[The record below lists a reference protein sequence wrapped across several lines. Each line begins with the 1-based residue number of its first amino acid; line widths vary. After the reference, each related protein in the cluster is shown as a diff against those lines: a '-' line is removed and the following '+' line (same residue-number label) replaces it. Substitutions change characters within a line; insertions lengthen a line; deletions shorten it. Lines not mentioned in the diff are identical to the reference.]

1 MSTTTPIVDF
11 VRRYAQSGTSRLH
24 MPGHKG
30 QSLLGFEPW
39 DITEI
44 KGADELYGADGII
57 AQSEANATRLF
68 GTVHTYYSTEGS
80 SQCIR
85 AMLCLALQAAPA
97 AGQRPVLLAARN
109 AHKALLYAAALLDF
123 DIQWLWPA
131 PQDAGALC
139 SCPVSAA
146 KLTGA
151 LQGLAQQGRKPFG
164 VYITSPDYLGGV
176 QDIAALAEVCKDF
189 GVPLLVDNAHGAYL
203 RFLPQGGQHPIA
215 LGAAMCCDSGHKTLP
230 VVTGGAYLHL
240 GKNAPIQDEAAVRN
254 ALALF
259 GSTSPSYLILQSLDK
274 CNQVLSEG
282 YLGGV
287 QDIAALAEVCKD
299 FGVPLLVDNAHGAYL
314 RFLPQGGQHPIA
326 LGAAM
331 CCDSGHKT
339 LPVVTGGAY
348 LHLGKNAPIQDEAA
362 VRNALALF
370 GSTSPSYLI
379 LQSLDKCNQ
388 VLSEG
393 YPLRLLQCCG
403 YLTRMRR
410 ELNEAAAAKHCPG
423 PLALESEPL
432 KVTLDAATLGMT
444 GTELA
449 EALRSAKVECEYADP
464 RYVVLMFT
472 PANPPQD
479 FERLTSAVLHIVE
492 NLTGPFPLPEKNDR
506 ELLELEHELHTCCS
520 IRQAVFAPQEQVPT
534 EQAVG
539 RICAMPTVS
548 CPPAIPIVVSG
559 EKITS
564 AAVRLMQKYHVMQ
577 AAVLRKTI

>member
-1 MSTTTPIVDF
+1 MSVTTPIVDF
-11 VRRYAQSGTSRLH
+11 VRRYAQSGVSRLH

-123 DIQWLWPA
+123 DIQWIWPA

-146 KLTGA
+146 KLADA
-151 LQGLAQQGRKPFG
+151 LQGLAQQGKRPFG

-240 GKNAPIQDEAAVRN
+240 GKNAPVQDEAAVLN

-274 CNQVLSEG
+274 CNQ
-282 YLGGV
+282 
-287 QDIAALAEVCKD
+287 I
-299 FGVPLLVDNAHGAYL
+299 
-314 RFLPQGGQHPIA
+314 
-326 LGAAM
+326 
-331 CCDSGHKT
+331 
-339 LPVVTGGAY
+339 
-348 LHLGKNAPIQDEAA
+348 
-362 VRNALALF
+362 
-370 GSTSPSYLI
+370 
-379 LQSLDKCNQ
+379 
-388 VLSEG
+388 LSEG

-403 YLTRMRR
+403 HLTRLRR

-423 PLALESEPL
+423 PLVLESEPL
-432 KVTLDAATLGMT
+432 KVTLDAAVLGLS

-449 EALRSAKVECEYADP
+449 EKLRAAKIECEYADP
-464 RYVVLMFT
+464 RYLVLMFT
-472 PANPPQD
+472 PDNPPQD
-479 FERLTSAVLHIVE
+479 FERLAAAVLRIAEELV
-492 NLTGPFPLPEKNDR
+492 GPVTLPE
-506 ELLELEHELHTCCS
+506 ETAGEFAELERGLNRCCT
-520 IRQAVFAPQEQVPT
+520 IRQAVFAPQEQLPA

-559 EKITS
+559 EQITP
-564 AAVRLMQKYHVMQ
+564 AAAAWMKRYHVEEVSVIREPQ
-577 AAVLRKTI
+577 

>member
-1 MSTTTPIVDF
+1 MSMTTPIVDF

-146 KLTGA
+146 KLTGV
-151 LQGLAQQGRKPFG
+151 LQGLAQQGKRPFG

-176 QDIAALAEVCKDF
+176 QDIAALTEVCKDF

-240 GKNAPIQDEAAVRN
+240 GKNAPVQDEAAVRN

-274 CNQVLSEG
+274 CNQILSEG
-282 YLGGV
+282 Y
-287 QDIAALAEVCKD
+287 
-299 FGVPLLVDNAHGAYL
+299 
-314 RFLPQGGQHPIA
+314 
-326 LGAAM
+326 
-331 CCDSGHKT
+331 S
-339 LPVVTGGAY
+339 
-348 LHLGKNAPIQDEAA
+348 
-362 VRNALALF
+362 
-370 GSTSPSYLI
+370 
-379 LQSLDKCNQ
+379 
-388 VLSEG
+388 
-393 YPLRLLQCCG
+393 LRLLQCCG
-403 YLTRMRR
+403 HLTRLRR

-432 KVTLDAATLGMT
+432 KVTLDAAVLGLS
-444 GTELA
+444 GIELA
-449 EALRSAKVECEYADP
+449 EKLRAAKIECEYADP
-464 RYVVLMFT
+464 RYLVLMFT
-472 PANPPQD
+472 PDNPPQD
-479 FERLTSAVLHIVE
+479 FERLTAAVLRIAE
-492 NLTGPFPLPEKNDR
+492 ELAGPVTLPE
-506 ELLELEHELHTCCS
+506 ETAGEFAVLERGLHRRCT
-520 IRQAVFAPQEQVPT
+520 IRQAVFAPQEQLPA
-534 EQAVG
+534 EQAIG

-559 EKITS
+559 EQITP
-564 AAVRLMQKYHVMQ
+564 AAAAWMKRYHVEEVSVICEPQ
-577 AAVLRKTI
+577 

>member
-1 MSTTTPIVDF
+1 MSMTTPIVDF
-11 VRRYAQSGTSRLH
+11 VHRYAQSGTSRLH

-44 KGADELYGADGII
+44 KGADELYEAEGII

-68 GTVHTYYSTEGS
+68 GTAHTYYSTEGS

-85 AMLCLALQAAPA
+85 AMLCLALQAAPQT
-97 AGQRPVLLAARN
+97 GKRPVLLAARN

-131 PQDAGALC
+131 PEDAGALC

-146 KLTGA
+146 KLADA
-151 LQGLAQQGRKPFG
+151 LQMLAQQGQKPFG
-164 VYITSPDYLGGV
+164 VYVTSPDYLGGM
-176 QDIAALAEVCKDF
+176 QDIAALAEVCKNS

-203 RFLPQGGQHPIA
+203 RFLPE
-215 LGAAMCCDSGHKTLP
+215 
-230 VVTGGAYLHL
+230 
-240 GKNAPIQDEAAVRN
+240 NR
-254 ALALF
+254 
-259 GSTSPSYLILQSLDK
+259 
-274 CNQVLSEG
+274 
-282 YLGGV
+282 
-287 QDIAALAEVCKD
+287 
-299 FGVPLLVDNAHGAYL
+299 
-314 RFLPQGGQHPIA
+314 HPIA

-403 YLTRMRR
+403 YLARLRR
-410 ELNEAAAAKHCPG
+410 ELNEAAAAKRCPV
-423 PLALESEPL
+423 PLVREGEPL
-432 KVTLDAATLGMT
+432 KVTLDAAALGLT
-444 GTELA
+444 GTALA
-449 EALRSAKVECEYADP
+449 EKLRAEKIECEYADP
-464 RYVVLMFT
+464 RYLVLMFT

-479 FERLTSAVLHIVE
+479 FERLTAAVFHIVE
-492 NLTGPFPLPEKNDR
+492 ELTGPVPLPEENAG
-506 ELLELEHELHTCCS
+506 EFAALERGLHACCT
-520 IRQAVFAPQEQVPT
+520 IRQAVFAPQETLAV

-559 EKITS
+559 ERITP
-564 AAVRLMQKYHVMQ
+564 AAVELMNRYHVES
-577 AAVLRKTI
+577 VSVIRETK

>member
-1 MSTTTPIVDF
+1 MSMTTPIVDF

-151 LQGLAQQGRKPFG
+151 LQGLAQQGKRPFG
-164 VYITSPDYLGGV
+164 IYITSPDYLGGV
-176 QDIAALAEVCKDF
+176 QDIAALAGVCKDF

-215 LGAAMCCDSGHKTLP
+215 LGVAMCCDSGHKTLP

-240 GKNAPIQDEAAVRN
+240 GKNAPVQDEAAVRN

-274 CNQVLSEG
+274 CNQ
-282 YLGGV
+282 
-287 QDIAALAEVCKD
+287 I
-299 FGVPLLVDNAHGAYL
+299 
-314 RFLPQGGQHPIA
+314 
-326 LGAAM
+326 
-331 CCDSGHKT
+331 
-339 LPVVTGGAY
+339 
-348 LHLGKNAPIQDEAA
+348 
-362 VRNALALF
+362 
-370 GSTSPSYLI
+370 
-379 LQSLDKCNQ
+379 
-388 VLSEG
+388 LSEG

-403 YLTRMRR
+403 HLTRLRR

-432 KVTLDAATLGMT
+432 KVTLDAAVLGLS

-449 EALRSAKVECEYADP
+449 EKLRAAKIECEYADP
-464 RYVVLMFT
+464 RYLVLMFT
-472 PANPPQD
+472 PDNPPQD
-479 FERLTSAVLHIVE
+479 FERLSAAVLRIAKE
-492 NLTGPFPLPEKNDR
+492 LAGPVTLPE
-506 ELLELEHELHTCCS
+506 ETAGEFAALERGLHRRCT
-520 IRQAVFAPQEQVPT
+520 IRQAVFAPQEQLPA

-559 EKITS
+559 EQITP
-564 AAVRLMQKYHVMQ
+564 AAAAWMKRYHVEEVSVIREPQ
-577 AAVLRKTI
+577 

>member
-1 MSTTTPIVDF
+1 MSMTTPIVDF

-30 QSLLGFEPW
+30 QRLLGFEPW

-151 LQGLAQQGRKPFG
+151 LQGLAQQGQRPFG

-176 QDIAALAEVCKDF
+176 QDIAALAEVCRDF

-240 GKNAPIQDEAAVRN
+240 GKNAPVQDEAAVRN

-274 CNQVLSEG
+274 CNQ
-282 YLGGV
+282 
-287 QDIAALAEVCKD
+287 I
-299 FGVPLLVDNAHGAYL
+299 
-314 RFLPQGGQHPIA
+314 
-326 LGAAM
+326 
-331 CCDSGHKT
+331 
-339 LPVVTGGAY
+339 
-348 LHLGKNAPIQDEAA
+348 
-362 VRNALALF
+362 
-370 GSTSPSYLI
+370 
-379 LQSLDKCNQ
+379 
-388 VLSEG
+388 LSEG

-403 YLTRMRR
+403 HLTRLRW
-410 ELNEAAAAKHCPG
+410 ELNEVAAAKRCPG

-432 KVTLDAATLGMT
+432 KVTLDAAVLGLS

-449 EALRSAKVECEYADP
+449 EKLRAAKIECEYADP
-464 RYVVLMFT
+464 RYLVLMFT
-472 PANPPQD
+472 PDNPPQD
-479 FERLTSAVLHIVE
+479 FERLTAAVLRIAE
-492 NLTGPFPLPEKNDR
+492 DLAGPVTLPEEAAGDFA
-506 ELLELEHELHTCCS
+506 ELERGLHRRCT
-520 IRQAVFAPQEQVPT
+520 IRQAVFAPQEQLPA

-559 EKITS
+559 EQITP
-564 AAVRLMQKYHVMQ
+564 AAAAWMKRYHVEEVSVIREFQ
-577 AAVLRKTI
+577 

>member
-97 AGQRPVLLAARN
+97 DGQRPVLLAARN

-151 LQGLAQQGRKPFG
+151 LQGFAQQGKRPFG
-164 VYITSPDYLGGV
+164 IYITSPDYLGGV

-189 GVPLLVDNAHGAYL
+189 DVPLLVDNAHGAYL

-240 GKNAPIQDEAAVRN
+240 GKNAPIQNDAAVRN

-274 CNQVLSEG
+274 CNQ
-282 YLGGV
+282 
-287 QDIAALAEVCKD
+287 I
-299 FGVPLLVDNAHGAYL
+299 
-314 RFLPQGGQHPIA
+314 
-326 LGAAM
+326 
-331 CCDSGHKT
+331 
-339 LPVVTGGAY
+339 
-348 LHLGKNAPIQDEAA
+348 
-362 VRNALALF
+362 
-370 GSTSPSYLI
+370 
-379 LQSLDKCNQ
+379 
-388 VLSEG
+388 LSEG

-403 YLTRMRR
+403 HLTRLRR
-410 ELNEAAAAKHCPG
+410 ELNEAAAAKHCLG

-432 KVTLDAATLGMT
+432 KVTLDAAVLGLS

-449 EALRSAKVECEYADP
+449 EKLRAAKIECEYADP
-464 RYVVLMFT
+464 RYLVLMFT
-472 PANPPQD
+472 PDNPPQD
-479 FERLTSAVLHIVE
+479 FERLTAAVLRIAE
-492 NLTGPFPLPEKNDR
+492 ELAGPVTLPE
-506 ELLELEHELHTCCS
+506 ETAGEFAALERGLHRRCT
-520 IRQAVFAPQEQVPT
+520 IRQAVFAPQEQLPA

-559 EKITS
+559 EQITP
-564 AAVRLMQKYHVMQ
+564 AAAAWMKRYHVEEVSVIREPQ
-577 AAVLRKTI
+577 

>member
-1 MSTTTPIVDF
+1 MSMTTPIVDF

-68 GTVHTYYSTEGS
+68 DTVHTYYSTEGS

-131 PQDAGALC
+131 PQDAGSLC

-151 LQGLAQQGRKPFG
+151 LQGLAQQGKRPFG

-176 QDIAALAEVCKDF
+176 QDIAALTEVCKDF
-189 GVPLLVDNAHGAYL
+189 DVPLLVDNAHGAYL
-203 RFLPQGGQHPIA
+203 RFLQQGGQHPIA

-240 GKNAPIQDEAAVRN
+240 GKNAPVQDEAAVRN

-274 CNQVLSEG
+274 CNQ
-282 YLGGV
+282 
-287 QDIAALAEVCKD
+287 I
-299 FGVPLLVDNAHGAYL
+299 
-314 RFLPQGGQHPIA
+314 
-326 LGAAM
+326 
-331 CCDSGHKT
+331 
-339 LPVVTGGAY
+339 
-348 LHLGKNAPIQDEAA
+348 
-362 VRNALALF
+362 
-370 GSTSPSYLI
+370 
-379 LQSLDKCNQ
+379 
-388 VLSEG
+388 LSEG

-403 YLTRMRR
+403 HLTRLRR
-410 ELNEAAAAKHCPG
+410 ELNEAAAAKHCSG

-432 KVTLDAATLGMT
+432 KVTLDAAVLGLS

-449 EALRSAKVECEYADP
+449 EKLRAAKIECEYADP
-464 RYVVLMFT
+464 RYLVLMFT
-472 PANPPQD
+472 PDNPPQD
-479 FERLTSAVLHIVE
+479 FERLSAAVLRIAE
-492 NLTGPFPLPEKNDR
+492 ELAGPVTLPE
-506 ELLELEHELHTCCS
+506 ETAGEFAELERGLHRRCT
-520 IRQAVFAPQEQVPT
+520 IRQAVFAPQEQLPA

-559 EKITS
+559 EQITP
-564 AAVRLMQKYHVMQ
+564 AAAAWMKRYHVEDVSVIREPQ
-577 AAVLRKTI
+577 

>member
-1 MSTTTPIVDF
+1 MSMTTPIVDF

-151 LQGLAQQGRKPFG
+151 LQGLAQQGKRPFG

-240 GKNAPIQDEAAVRN
+240 GKNAPVQDEAAVRN

-274 CNQVLSEG
+274 CNQ
-282 YLGGV
+282 
-287 QDIAALAEVCKD
+287 I
-299 FGVPLLVDNAHGAYL
+299 
-314 RFLPQGGQHPIA
+314 
-326 LGAAM
+326 
-331 CCDSGHKT
+331 
-339 LPVVTGGAY
+339 
-348 LHLGKNAPIQDEAA
+348 
-362 VRNALALF
+362 
-370 GSTSPSYLI
+370 
-379 LQSLDKCNQ
+379 
-388 VLSEG
+388 LSEG
-393 YPLRLLQCCG
+393 YPLRLLQCCSH
-403 YLTRMRR
+403 LTRLRQ
-410 ELNEAAAAKHCPG
+410 ELNEAVAAKHCPG
-423 PLALESEPL
+423 PLALKSEPL
-432 KVTLDAATLGMT
+432 KVTLDAAVLGLS

-449 EALRSAKVECEYADP
+449 EKLRAAKIECEYADP
-464 RYVVLMFT
+464 RYLVLMFT
-472 PANPPQD
+472 PDNPPQD
-479 FERLTSAVLHIVE
+479 FERLSAAVLRIAEELV
-492 NLTGPFPLPEKNDR
+492 GPVTLPEETVGEFAD
-506 ELLELEHELHTCCS
+506 LERGLHRRCT
-520 IRQAVFAPQEQVPT
+520 IRQAVFAPQEQLPA

-559 EKITS
+559 EQITP
-564 AAVRLMQKYHVMQ
+564 AAAAWMKRYHVEEVSVIREPQ
-577 AAVLRKTI
+577 

>member
-1 MSTTTPIVDF
+1 MSVTTPIVDF

-68 GTVHTYYSTEGS
+68 DTVHTYFSTEGS

-151 LQGLAQQGRKPFG
+151 LQGLAQQGKRPFG

-240 GKNAPIQDEAAVRN
+240 GKNAPVQDEAAVRN

-274 CNQVLSEG
+274 CNQ
-282 YLGGV
+282 
-287 QDIAALAEVCKD
+287 I
-299 FGVPLLVDNAHGAYL
+299 
-314 RFLPQGGQHPIA
+314 
-326 LGAAM
+326 
-331 CCDSGHKT
+331 
-339 LPVVTGGAY
+339 
-348 LHLGKNAPIQDEAA
+348 
-362 VRNALALF
+362 
-370 GSTSPSYLI
+370 
-379 LQSLDKCNQ
+379 
-388 VLSEG
+388 LSEG

-403 YLTRMRR
+403 HLTRLRR
-410 ELNEAAAAKHCPG
+410 ELNEASAAKHCPG
-423 PLALESEPL
+423 PLALKSEPL
-432 KVTLDAATLGMT
+432 KVTLDAAVLGLS

-449 EALRSAKVECEYADP
+449 EKLRAAKIECEYADP
-464 RYVVLMFT
+464 RYLVLMFT
-472 PANPPQD
+472 PDNPPQD
-479 FERLTSAVLHIVE
+479 FERLMAAVLRIAE
-492 NLTGPFPLPEKNDR
+492 NLAGPVTLPEEAAVDFA
-506 ELLELEHELHTCCS
+506 ELECGLHRRCT
-520 IRQAVFAPQEQVPT
+520 IRQAVFAPQEQLPA

-559 EKITS
+559 EQITP
-564 AAVRLMQKYHVMQ
+564 AAAAWMKRYHVEEVSVIREPQ
-577 AAVLRKTI
+577 

>member
-1 MSTTTPIVDF
+1 MSMTTPIVDF

-151 LQGLAQQGRKPFG
+151 LQGLAQQGKRPFG

-176 QDIAALAEVCKDF
+176 QDIAALTEVCRDF

-240 GKNAPIQDEAAVRN
+240 GKNAPVQDEAAVRN

-274 CNQVLSEG
+274 CNQ
-282 YLGGV
+282 
-287 QDIAALAEVCKD
+287 I
-299 FGVPLLVDNAHGAYL
+299 
-314 RFLPQGGQHPIA
+314 
-326 LGAAM
+326 
-331 CCDSGHKT
+331 
-339 LPVVTGGAY
+339 
-348 LHLGKNAPIQDEAA
+348 
-362 VRNALALF
+362 
-370 GSTSPSYLI
+370 
-379 LQSLDKCNQ
+379 
-388 VLSEG
+388 LSEG
-393 YPLRLLQCCG
+393 YPLRLLQCCSH
-403 YLTRMRR
+403 LTRLRQ
-410 ELNEAAAAKHCPG
+410 ELNEAVAAKHCPG

-432 KVTLDAATLGMT
+432 KVTLDAAVLGLS

-449 EALRSAKVECEYADP
+449 EKLRAAKIECEYADP
-464 RYVVLMFT
+464 RYLVLMFT
-472 PANPPQD
+472 PDNPPQD
-479 FERLTSAVLHIVE
+479 FERLSAAVLRIAE
-492 NLTGPFPLPEKNDR
+492 GLAGPVTLPEEAAGDFAA
-506 ELLELEHELHTCCS
+506 LERGLHRRCT
-520 IRQAVFAPQEQVPT
+520 IRQAVFAPQEQLPA

-559 EKITS
+559 EQITP
-564 AAVRLMQKYHVMQ
+564 AAAAWMKRYHVEEVSVIREPQ
-577 AAVLRKTI
+577 

>member
-151 LQGLAQQGRKPFG
+151 LQGLAQQGRMPFG
-164 VYITSPDYLGGV
+164 IYVTSPDYLGGV

-240 GKNAPIQDEAAVRN
+240 GKNAPVQDEAAVRN

-274 CNQVLSEG
+274 CNQ
-282 YLGGV
+282 
-287 QDIAALAEVCKD
+287 I
-299 FGVPLLVDNAHGAYL
+299 
-314 RFLPQGGQHPIA
+314 
-326 LGAAM
+326 
-331 CCDSGHKT
+331 
-339 LPVVTGGAY
+339 
-348 LHLGKNAPIQDEAA
+348 
-362 VRNALALF
+362 
-370 GSTSPSYLI
+370 
-379 LQSLDKCNQ
+379 
-388 VLSEG
+388 LSEG

-403 YLTRMRR
+403 HLTRLRR

-423 PLALESEPL
+423 PLVLESEPL
-432 KVTLDAATLGMT
+432 KVTLDAAVLGLS

-449 EALRSAKVECEYADP
+449 EKLRAAKIECEYADP
-464 RYVVLMFT
+464 RYLVLMFT
-472 PANPPQD
+472 PDNPPQD
-479 FERLTSAVLHIVE
+479 FERLSAAVLRIAE
-492 NLTGPFPLPEKNDR
+492 ELAGPVTLPE
-506 ELLELEHELHTCCS
+506 ETAGEFAELERGLHRRCT
-520 IRQAVFAPQEQVPT
+520 IRQAVFAPQEQLPA

-559 EKITS
+559 EQITP
-564 AAVRLMQKYHVMQ
+564 AAAAWMKRYHVEEVSVIREPQ
-577 AAVLRKTI
+577 

>member
-1 MSTTTPIVDF
+1 MSMTTPIVDF

-44 KGADELYGADGII
+44 KGADELYEAEGII

-68 GTVHTYYSTEGS
+68 GTAHTYYSTEGS

-85 AMLCLALQAAPA
+85 AMLFLALQAAPQT
-97 AGQRPVLLAARN
+97 GKRPVLLAARN

-123 DIQWLWPA
+123 DVEWLWPA
-131 PQDAGALC
+131 PENSGALC
-139 SCPVSAA
+139 SCPVPAA
-146 KLTGA
+146 KLADA
-151 LQGLAQQGRKPFG
+151 LHALAQQGRKPFG
-164 VYITSPDYLGGV
+164 VYVTSPDYLGGV
-176 QDIAALAEVCKDF
+176 QDIAALAAVCRAQD
-189 GVPLLVDNAHGAYL
+189 VPLLVDNAHGAYL
-203 RFLPQGGQHPIA
+203 RFLPE
-215 LGAAMCCDSGHKTLP
+215 
-230 VVTGGAYLHL
+230 
-240 GKNAPIQDEAAVRN
+240 NR
-254 ALALF
+254 
-259 GSTSPSYLILQSLDK
+259 
-274 CNQVLSEG
+274 
-282 YLGGV
+282 
-287 QDIAALAEVCKD
+287 
-299 FGVPLLVDNAHGAYL
+299 
-314 RFLPQGGQHPIA
+314 HPIA

-403 YLTRMRR
+403 YLTRLRR
-410 ELNEAAAAKHCPG
+410 ELNEAAEARHCPG
-423 PLALESEPL
+423 PLALDGEPL
-432 KVTLDAATLGMT
+432 KVTLDAAVLGMT

-449 EALRSAKVECEYADP
+449 DALRRAAIECEYADP
-464 RYVVLMFT
+464 RYLVLMFT
-472 PANPPQD
+472 PENPPRD
-479 FERLTSAVLHIVE
+479 GKRLLSAMREIIA
-492 NLTGPFPLPEKNDR
+492 PLPD
-506 ELLELEHELHTCCS
+506 ELPQPEALQGEFAALEQQLHTRCS
-520 IRQAVFAPQEQVPT
+520 IRQAVFAPQERLPVA
-534 EQAVG
+534 QAEG

-548 CPPAIPIVVSG
+548 CPPAIPIAVSG
-559 EKITS
+559 EVITP
-564 AAVRLMQKYHVMQ
+564 AAVRLMQRYHVTEVS
-577 AAVLRKTI
+577 VLREN

>member
-1 MSTTTPIVDF
+1 MSVTTPIVDF

-68 GTVHTYYSTEGS
+68 GTAHTYYSTEGS

-146 KLTGA
+146 KLADA
-151 LQGLAQQGRKPFG
+151 LHGLVQQGQRPFG

-240 GKNAPIQDEAAVRN
+240 GKNAPVQDEAAVRN

-274 CNQVLSEG
+274 CNQ
-282 YLGGV
+282 
-287 QDIAALAEVCKD
+287 I
-299 FGVPLLVDNAHGAYL
+299 
-314 RFLPQGGQHPIA
+314 
-326 LGAAM
+326 
-331 CCDSGHKT
+331 
-339 LPVVTGGAY
+339 
-348 LHLGKNAPIQDEAA
+348 
-362 VRNALALF
+362 
-370 GSTSPSYLI
+370 
-379 LQSLDKCNQ
+379 
-388 VLSEG
+388 LSEG

-403 YLTRMRR
+403 HLTRLRR

-432 KVTLDAATLGMT
+432 KVTLDAAVLGLS

-449 EALRSAKVECEYADP
+449 EKLRAAKIECEYADP
-464 RYVVLMFT
+464 RYLVLMFT
-472 PANPPQD
+472 PDNPPQD
-479 FERLTSAVLHIVE
+479 FERLAAAVLRIAEELV
-492 NLTGPFPLPEKNDR
+492 GPVTLPEETAGEFAD
-506 ELLELEHELHTCCS
+506 LEHGLHRCCT
-520 IRQAVFAPQEQVPT
+520 IRQAVFAPQEQLPA

-559 EKITS
+559 EQITP
-564 AAVRLMQKYHVMQ
+564 AAAAWMKRYHVEE
-577 AAVLRKTI
+577 VSVIRKPQ

>member
-1 MSTTTPIVDF
+1 MTTPIVDF
-11 VRRYAQSGTSRLH
+11 VRRYAQSGTARLH

-30 QSLLGFEPW
+30 QSLLGCEPW

-44 KGADELYGADGII
+44 RGADELYEAEGII

-68 GTVHTYYSTEGS
+68 GTAHTYYSTEGS

-85 AMLCLALQAAPA
+85 AMLCLAMQGAPRT
-97 AGQRPVLLAARN
+97 GKRPVLLAARN

-123 DIQWLWPA
+123 DIRWLWPA
-131 PQDAGALC
+131 PEDTGALC
-139 SCPVSAA
+139 SCPV
-146 KLTGA
+146 TVQA
-151 LQGLAQQGRKPFG
+151 LSTALEELAGQGRTPFG
-164 VYITSPDYLGGV
+164 VYLTSPDYLGGM
-176 QDIAALAEVCKDF
+176 QDIAALSAVCDAQ

-203 RFLPQGGQHPIA
+203 RFLPGGSRHPID
-215 LGAAMCCDSGHKTLP
+215 LGAAACCDSGHKTLP
-230 VVTGGAYLHL
+230 VLTGGAYLHL
-240 GKNAPIQDEAAVRN
+240 GPKAPVQEESTVR
-254 ALALF
+254 
-259 GSTSPSYLILQSLDK
+259 S
-274 CNQVLSEG
+274 
-282 YLGGV
+282 
-287 QDIAALAEVCKD
+287 
-299 FGVPLLVDNAHGAYL
+299 
-314 RFLPQGGQHPIA
+314 
-326 LGAAM
+326 
-331 CCDSGHKT
+331 
-339 LPVVTGGAY
+339 
-348 LHLGKNAPIQDEAA
+348 
-362 VRNALALF
+362 ALALF

-403 YLTRMRR
+403 YLTRLRR